1 MSIDSVIQHY
11 QRKQRRKR
19 LADEDFINYLRLNR
33 YYSNFVRDVSIYRLA
48 GWYRRLE
55 YLIPKTSNRLH
66 YALIT
71 IQEAILDEIARQKDI
86 VVCKLYFINDL
97 AAEIMR

>member
-19 LADEDFINYLRLNR
+19 LNDEDFINYLRLNR

-48 GWYRRLE
+48 SWYRRLE
-55 YLIPKTSNRLH
+55 HLIPKTSNRLH

-86 VVCKLYFINDL
+86 VVDKLSFINDL

>member
-1 MSIDSVIQHY
+1 MSIDSVIQTY

-19 LADEDFINYLRLNR
+19 LADEDFINYLTLNR

-48 GWYRRLE
+48 GWYKRLE
-55 YLIPKTSNRLH
+55 HLIPKTSNRLH

-71 IQEAILDEIARQKDI
+71 IQEAILEEIARQKNI
-86 VVCKLYFINDL
+86 VVGKMEFYNDL
-97 AAEIMR
+97 TAEIMR

>member
-1 MSIDSVIQHY
+1 MSIDSVIQTY
-11 QRKQRRKR
+11 QHKQRRKR
-19 LADEDFINYLRLNR
+19 LSDEDFINYLTLNR
-33 YYSNFVRDVSIYRLA
+33 YYSNFVRGVSVYRLA
-48 GWYRRLE
+48 GWYKRLE
-55 YLIPKTSNRLH
+55 LLIPKTTNRLH

-86 VVCKLYFINDL
+86 VVGKMEFFNDL

>member
-19 LADEDFINYLRLNR
+19 LSDEDFINYLTLNC

-48 GWYRRLE
+48 GWYKRLE

-66 YALIT
+66 YALIM
-71 IQEAILDEIARQKDI
+71 IQESILDEIARQKDI
-86 VVCKLYFINDL
+86 VVGKMEFFNDL

>member
-19 LADEDFINYLRLNR
+19 LADEDFINYLMLNR
-33 YYSNFVRDVSIYRLA
+33 YYSNFVHDVSIYRLA
-48 GWYRRLE
+48 GWYKRLE
-55 YLIPKTSNRLH
+55 HLIPKTSNRLH

-86 VVCKLYFINDL
+86 VVGKMEFYNDL
-97 AAEIMR
+97 TAEIIR